1 MSNQTPVI
9 VLLEHREEYKAIYGM
24 NLTLYL
30 GAEVLVANTIKTAM
44 ELIKSSN
51 PVLLF
56 VNNSAYS
63 QDMGA
68 ELWKIFDSKQIKV
81 PLFIL
86 GAAKVPL
93 EEVTVF
99 DANIQLRDVLATIAK
114 ELKIT
119 AKIMAEKDHPEY
131 FPLPTKFVI
140 PGWQTT
146 INIYISSNG
155 GYEVFFEP
163 DDVITGDEL
172 DKLDQDLNFQLY
184 VKREERLKFVNS
196 LTSQISA
203 KLNDPNLSNED
214 RINLTA
220 TGYQMVMEQA
230 RKIGI
235 GQGTMELANS
245 CISSMS
251 TIIDNN
257 PKINELLNFLMED
270 STSLRY
276 KHSLL
281 INYIGCHIIKKT
293 TWGSREQQE
302 TFSFIS
308 FFQNI
313 ALSKDEHV
321 LITTNKQLEE
331 ADLPDD
337 EKKLIENHALIA
349 AKLVSS
355 MDKIPF
361 GQAATVIK
369 QHHGSNK
376 GIGLSSLSL
385 SINPL
390 SVVFLFA
397 EEWANLVL
405 KFADSSK
412 RPSKKEIIK
421 MLHKKYNKPGFN
433 KILPILH
440 TLDF

>member
-1 MSNQTPVI
+1 VSKQTPVI
-9 VLLEHREEYKAIYGM
+9 ILLEHREEYKAIYGM

-30 GAEVLVANTIKTAM
+30 GAEVLVANTIKVAM
-44 ELIKSSN
+44 ELVKNSD

-56 VNNSAYS
+56 VNNDAYS

-68 ELWKIFDSKQIKV
+68 DLWQLFDSKRIKV

-86 GAAKVPL
+86 GSAKVPL
-93 EEVTVF
+93 DEVTVF
-99 DANIQLRDVLATIAK
+99 DSNIQLRDVLSSMARQM
-114 ELKIT
+114 KIT
-119 AKIMAEKDHPEY
+119 ANMMAEVEHPEF

-146 INIYISSNG
+146 INIYISKNEQF
-155 GYEVFFEP
+155 EVFFQP

-172 DKLDQDLNFQLY
+172 DQLDRDLNFQLY
-184 VKREERLKFVNS
+184 VKSDERLKFVNS
-196 LTSQISA
+196 LTGQISA

-235 GQGTMELANS
+235 GQGTMELADS
-245 CISSMS
+245 CIQSIS
-251 TIIDNN
+251 TIVDDN
-257 PKINELLNFLMED
+257 PQINDLLNFLLTD

-293 TWGSREQQE
+293 NWGSREMQE

-321 LITTNKQLEE
+321 LITTNEELENSG
-331 ADLPDD
+331 LPEE

-355 MDKIPF
+355 IDKIPF

-390 SVVFLFA
+390 SIVFLFA

-405 KFADSSK
+405 KFSNENK
-412 RPSKKEIIK
+412 RPTKKEIIR